1 MNHHEISYP
10 RPTLFPKHR
19 RCEILAP
26 VSTRTSTLD
35 FTQGSLGRKIIRF
48 SLPLFLGNLFQ
59 QLYNAADSLIVGNTL
74 GPQALASVSSSGSL
88 IFMMVGFFNGLAM
101 GAGVVISKYFGAGNR
116 ERLKK
121 AIHTDL
127 AFGLV
132 AGLFLTVFGILMT
145 PHILSWMRTPQDIMK
160 GSVTYF
166 RIYSIGILFC
176 VMYNITMG
184 IMNATGDSTHPLIYL
199 MISSVTNIVLDLF
212 FIKVLHFGVGGAA
225 AATTIGQALSFI
237 LCMVRLVR
245 TDEVYKVML
254 KEIRFDIL
262 LLKEIVRYGL
272 PSGIQNSVIA
282 IANVF
287 VQSNYNTFSST
298 AVAGCGSY
306 AKIEGFAFIP
316 INAFVAAITTCIS
329 QNLGA
334 GKHDRAKQGARFGI
348 VVCVILAESIG
359 ILVFIFAKH
368 LIGLFNNDPEVIDYG
383 MRQIHVISL
392 FYCILALSHSIAGV
406 MRGAGKAK
414 VPMFV
419 MLGVWCIFRV
429 LYISVAMS
437 ISHTIELVFAAYP
450 LTWAISSVIFMI
462 YMLKSDWVHG
472 LE

>member
-1 MNHHEISYP
+1 M
-10 RPTLFPKHR
+10 
-19 RCEILAP
+19 
-26 VSTRTSTLD
+26 STATSTLD
-35 FTQGSLGRKIIRF
+35 FTEGSLGRKIIKF

-88 IFMMVGFFNGLAM
+88 IFMMVGFFNGLAI
-101 GAGVVISKYFGAGNR
+101 GAGVVISKYFGAR
-116 ERLKK
+116 DQERMQK

-132 AGLFLTVFGILMT
+132 AGLFLTVFGVLMT
-145 PHILSWMRTPQDIMK
+145 PYILAWMRTPQDIIE
-160 GSVTYF
+160 GSITYF
-166 RIYSIGILFC
+166 RIYSFGILFC

-184 IMNATGDSTHPLIYL
+184 IMNATGDSTHPLIYRL
-199 MISSVTNIVLDLF
+199 ISSVTNIILDLF
-212 FIKVLHFGVGGAA
+212 FIKVLHWGVGGAA

-237 LCMVRLVR
+237 LCMIRLVR
-245 TDEVYKVML
+245 TDDVYKVYIRN
-254 KEIRFDIL
+254 IRFDVP
-262 LLKEIVRYGL
+262 LLKEIIRYGL

-287 VQSNYNTFSST
+287 VQSNYNTFSSV

-316 INAFVAAITTCIS
+316 INAFVAALTTCIS

-334 GKHDRAKQGARFGI
+334 GNHDRARRGARFGI
-348 VVCVILAESIG
+348 LVCMALAETIG
-359 ILVFIFAKH
+359 LLEFIFAKH
-368 LIGLFNNDPEVIDYG
+368 LIALFNSDPEVIAFG
-383 MRQIHVISL
+383 VRQIHVESL
-392 FYCILALSHSIAGV
+392 FYFLLALSHSIAGV

-429 LYISVAMS
+429 LYITMAMS

-450 LTWAISSVIFMI
+450 ITWSISSVIFLI
-462 YMLKSDWVHG
+462 YLLRSNWVHG

>member
-1 MNHHEISYP
+1 MCD
-10 RPTLFPKHR
+10 TL
-19 RCEILAP
+19 A

-127 AFGLV
+127 AFGLA

-145 PHILSWMRTPQDIMK
+145 PHILSWMRTPKDIME
-160 GSVTYF
+160 GSITYF
-166 RIYSIGILFC
+166 GIYSSGILFC

-184 IMNATGDSTHPLIYL
+184 IMNATGDSSHPLIYL
-199 MISSVTNIVLDLF
+199 MISSVTNVILDLF
-212 FIKVLHFGVGGAA
+212 FIKVLHWGVGGAA
-225 AATTIGQALSFI
+225 AATTIGQGLSFL
-237 LCMVRLVR
+237 LCMIRLVK
-245 TDEVYKVML
+245 TDEVYKVNL
-254 KEIRFDIL
+254 REIRFDIP

-316 INAFVAAITTCIS
+316 INAFVAAVTTCIS

-334 GKHDRAKQGARFGI
+334 GNYDRARQGARFGI
-348 VVCVILAESIG
+348 IVCVILSETIG
-359 ILVFIFAKH
+359 VLVFIFAKN
-368 LIGLFNNDPEVIDYG
+368 LIALFNSDPEVVSYG
-383 MRQIHVISL
+383 VRQIHVISL
-392 FYCILALSHSIAGV
+392 FYFILALSHSIAGV
-406 MRGAGKAK
+406 LRGAGKAK

-429 LYISVAMS
+429 LYITVAMS

-450 LTWAISSVIFMI
+450 LTWAISSVIFTI
-462 YMLKSDWVHG
+462 YLLRSDWVHG
-472 LE
+472 LD